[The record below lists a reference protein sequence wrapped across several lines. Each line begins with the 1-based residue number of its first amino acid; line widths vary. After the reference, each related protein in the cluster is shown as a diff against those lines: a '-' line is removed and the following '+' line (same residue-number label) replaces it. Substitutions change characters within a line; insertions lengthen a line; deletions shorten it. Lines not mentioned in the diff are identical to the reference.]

1 MQWFTTLHD
10 ALLARKGS
18 KMAKIG
24 IFIPKMACFLRE
36 KSEKFRKLCKKSIK
50 TFSFT
55 YWDRIMMNRVNY
67 RRFVICSGQFF
78 SLPHFQTPIYS
89 HTKGE
94 IAKKYPLLKGLSKI
108 FASIK
113 KFSFFRKMKIQTTVS
128 SKIRL
133 TFGPYFCQFWP
144 PFSHGVSPRKGIIVL
159 SIHCHII
166 L

>member
-24 IFIPKMACFLRE
+24 ISIPKMACFLWE

-113 KFSFFRKMKIQTTVS
+113 KFSFFGKWKFKLLWVQKSNSLLGHIFVNFDPLSRTGWVIKVVSRDFVGTKM
-128 SKIRL
+128 
-133 TFGPYFCQFWP
+133 G
-144 PFSHGVSPRKGIIVL
+144 H
-159 SIHCHII
+159 
-166 L
+166 